1 MAVISNE
8 IMENRRQFLI
18 LLAVNGLQA
27 ILFGSYVKGT
37 AGKWSDIDIA
47 LVSRD
52 FTGIGFN
59 DRKKVNPFL
68 IKVDSRI
75 EPHPFKPEDFT
86 EDNPFVKEILK
97 EGIDIQLPPQKVLS
111 NRVRKS

>member
-1 MAVISNE
+1 MAAVSDE
-8 IMENRRQFLI
+8 IMESTKRFLD
-18 LLAVNGLQA
+18 LLSTAGVRLDRA
-27 ILFGSYVKGT
+27 ILFGSCAKGT

-52 FTGIGFN
+52 FTGVGFY

-68 IKVDSRI
+68 IKTDSRI
-75 EPHPFKPEDFT
+75 EPHPFRPEDFT

-97 EGIDIQLPPQKVLS
+97 QGVEIS
-111 NRVRKS
+111 